1 MPPFIRPS
9 SHSGR
14 LAISTGADH
23 IDLVRIERARDRAPR
38 VVSADSYAF
47 TGDLPAT
54 LATLKKQHGLG
65 KHRCAMLM
73 PHGKYQLVQMA
84 APDGPR
90 AERTE
95 VLRWSIK
102 DMVDFPVDN
111 AAIDVLDI
119 PAEGRG
125 AAQVFVAIA
134 SETVVA
140 RMVQAFQA
148 ARVTLDVIDL
158 PELAQRNLA
167 ALFEEE
173 NRGIATLVFDDDE
186 GLLTFTHH
194 GELYVARHVEI
205 PGRQLASARG
215 ERRDQLYERVALDL
229 QRSLDN
235 FDRAMNH
242 IPISRLLVGPVPG
255 AEGFIDF
262 LRANLLLPVDAMDL
276 ASVLDLGAV
285 PALLDPLRQAQCLH
299 ALGAA
304 LREEPA
310 TA

>member
-1 MPPFIRPS
+1 MLSLFRS
-9 SHSGR
+9 SAQSGK
-14 LAISTGADH
+14 LAIAAGADR
-23 IDLVRIERARDRAPR
+23 IDLVQIERRRDRKPR

-47 TGDLPAT
+47 AGSLPAM
-54 LATLKKQHGLG
+54 LATLKKQRGLG
-65 KHRCAMLM
+65 KYRCTMLL
-73 PHGKYQLVQMA
+73 PHGKYQLLQVT
-84 APDGPR
+84 APDGPVAER
-90 AERTE
+90 AEA
-95 VLRWSIK
+95 LRWSLK

-119 PAEGRG
+119 PTEGRG
-125 AAQVFVAIA
+125 AAQVFAAIA
-134 SETVVA
+134 PEAVVA
-140 RMVQAFQA
+140 PMVRAFQA

-158 PELAQRNLA
+158 PELSQRNIA

-173 NRGIATLVFDDDE
+173 NRGLATLIFDDNE

-205 PGRQLASARG
+205 SGRQLAAASG

-235 FDRAMNH
+235 FDRSTSH
-242 IPISRLLVGPVPG
+242 VPISRLLVGPVPG
-255 AEGFIDF
+255 ADGFVDY
-262 LRANLLLPVDAMDL
+262 LRANLLLPVATMDL
-276 ASVLDLGAV
+276 TAVLDLGAV
-285 PALLDPLRQAQCLH
+285 PALLDPLRQAQCLR

-304 LREEPA
+304 LREEPV

>member
-1 MPPFIRPS
+1 MLSFFRPS
-9 SHSGR
+9 SHSGK
-14 LAISTGADH
+14 LAIAAGADH
-23 IDLVRIERARDRAPR
+23 IDLVQVERMRDRKPR

-47 TGDLPAT
+47 AGDLSAT
-54 LATLKKQHGLG
+54 LVTLKKKRGLG
-65 KHRCAMLM
+65 KYRCTMLM
-73 PHGKYQLVQMA
+73 PHGKYQLVQVA
-84 APDGPR
+84 APDGPGAER
-90 AERTE
+90 AEA
-95 VLRWSIK
+95 LRWSLK

-125 AAQVFVAIA
+125 AAQVFAAIA
-134 SETVVA
+134 PEAAVA
-140 RMVQAFQA
+140 PMVQAFQA
-148 ARVTLDVIDL
+148 ARVKLEVIDL
-158 PELAQRNLA
+158 PELSQRNLA

-205 PGRQLASARG
+205 SGRQLGSARG

-235 FDRAMNH
+235 FDRSMSH

-255 AEGFIDF
+255 AEGFVDY
-262 LRANLLLPVDAMDL
+262 LRANLLLPVEAMDL

-285 PALLDPLRQAQCLH
+285 PALLDPLRQAQCLR

-304 LREEPA
+304 LRYELA
-310 TA
+310 TV